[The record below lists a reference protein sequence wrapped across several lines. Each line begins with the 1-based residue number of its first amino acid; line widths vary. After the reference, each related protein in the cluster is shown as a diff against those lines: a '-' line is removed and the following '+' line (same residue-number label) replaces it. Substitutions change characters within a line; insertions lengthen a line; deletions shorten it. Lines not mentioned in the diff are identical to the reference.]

1 MAPDAQPAIFALS
14 ETTRGEALLALVR
27 CLSAAG
33 IETAPEDA
41 RSLLRAA
48 CGLSRLDLA
57 LAPDILLS
65 RSERARLAAFADRR
79 LRREPVSRIV
89 GARGFWTVELTVA
102 PEVLDP
108 RADTETLIETTLALL
123 AERRDAPLSI
133 LDLGAG
139 SGAISCALL
148 DELPR
153 ARVVAVDLSLAACRA
168 TAANIARC
176 GFADRA
182 AVLRG
187 NWGDALG
194 RRFDVVVSNPPY
206 IRTSDIDGLDPDVR
220 FYDPPLALDGGVDG
234 FDAYRAIV
242 ADLPRLCAPDGIVAF
257 EAGAGQADG
266 VAALLA
272 ARGFVV
278 ARIAQDLAGRPRAV
292 AARAMAVA

>member
-1 MAPDAQPAIFALS
+1 MVP
-14 ETTRGEALLALVR
+14 ETPGATRGQALVDLTR
-27 CLSAAG
+27 RLSAAG
-33 IETAPEDA
+33 IETGPEDA

-65 RSERARLAAFADRR
+65 GAESARLSAFLDRR
-79 LRREPVSRIV
+79 LRHEPVSRIV
-89 GARGFWTVELTVA
+89 GARGFWTLELTVA
-102 PEVLDP
+102 PDVLDP
-108 RADTETLIETTLALL
+108 RADTETLVETTLSLL
-123 AERRDAPLSI
+123 AGRRDGALSI

-153 ARVVAVDLSLAACRA
+153 AHVVAVDLSPAACRA
-168 TAANIARC
+168 AAANIAGC
-176 GFADRA
+176 GFSDRA

-187 NWGDALG
+187 NWGDALA

-206 IRTSDIDGLDPDVR
+206 VRTSDLDGLDPDVR
-220 FYDPPLALDGGVDG
+220 LYDPPLALDGGSDG

-242 ADLPRLCAPDGIVAF
+242 SDLPRLCVPDGIVAF

-266 VAALLA
+266 IAALLA
-272 ARGFVV
+272 ARGFAV
-278 ARIAQDLAGRPRAV
+278 AQIARDLAGRDRTV
-292 AARAMAVA
+292 AARAPAIA

>member
-1 MAPDAQPAIFALS
+1 MAPSGA
-14 ETTRGEALLALVR
+14 TRGQALAELTR
-27 CLSAAG
+27 CLAAAG

-48 CGLSRLDLA
+48 CSLSRLDLA
-57 LAPDILLS
+57 LAPDVLLS
-65 RSERARLAAFADRR
+65 AAERARLSAFADRR
-79 LRREPVSRIV
+79 LHREPVSRIV
-89 GARGFWTVELTVA
+89 GARGFWTVELAVA
-102 PEVLDP
+102 PDVLDP

-123 AERRDAPLSI
+123 SGRRETALSI

-153 ARVVAVDLSLAACRA
+153 AHVVAVDLSPTACRA
-168 TAANIARC
+168 AAANIARC

-182 AVLRG
+182 AVLCG

-194 RRFDVVVSNPPY
+194 RRFDVIVSNPPY
-206 IRTSDIDGLDPDVR
+206 IRSADIDGLDPDVR
-220 FYDPPLALDGGVDG
+220 LYDPPLALDGGADG

-242 ADLPRLCAPDGIVAF
+242 ADLPRLCVPDGIVAF

-266 VAALLA
+266 IAALLA
-272 ARGFVV
+272 ARGFVIAQV
-278 ARIAQDLAGRPRAV
+278 ARDLAGRPRAV
-292 AARAMAVA
+292 AARAPAIA